1 MPPVR
6 VAERYRHVAEREARG
21 RPSTPSAPSSSTT
34 PARSWP
40 RWRPARPRPTR
51 SAAAPCCCRRWPA
64 SRGRWPWSRW
74 APAPGCA
81 CSRTATP
88 TTTAGRSW
96 AIRPRRSGWPASPTV
111 RCRSRQRPQ
120 RSCGAAASTSPRSTS
135 TTRGRPLAGELRLAR
150 PAAPAGPA
158 AGRGGRRPRGPA
170 RGGRGRPAGPGRP
183 GGRPGARR
191 RHRGRVPRRRAGLP
205 DAEGPPAVRVADG
218 RAPGGLVLGR
228 RARCPPGPRASAPLD
243 GGARPGGVPARQ
255 GA

>member
-1 MPPVR
+1 MSPSGRPAADLRRLPRLRPRPRRRDPGHDGGPPDPDQ
-6 VAERYRHVAEREARG
+6 RG
-21 RPSTPSAPSSSTT
+21 RPL
-34 PARSWP
+34 
-40 RWRPARPRPTR
+40 RPA
-51 SAAAPCCCRRWPA
+51 AAAAGRPPG
-64 SRGRWPWSRW
+64 GRWPWSRW